1 MKKIL
6 SALMFAICILSVNFC
21 YAGIHDYY
29 ENHPDYRLFYSHQ
42 GYYSYLYVPSIDVQ
56 EYNPPHYQ
64 IGYKLIDITEILG
77 TNEKKWRYDSK
88 RYNWYTKETFSL
100 KNGYWVKD
108 EVQDNLDSQPV
119 RTNRKFADALFRAAY
134 GMDFYGY

>member
-1 MKKIL
+1 MKNFL
-6 SALMFAICILSVNFC
+6 SALVFGICFLSVNFC
-21 YAGIHDYY
+21 SAGIHDYY

-64 IGYKLIDITEILG
+64 IGYKLINITEIPG

-88 RYNWYTKETFSL
+88 RYNWYTKETFHL
-100 KNGYWVKD
+100 ENGYWVKD
-108 EVQDNLDSQPV
+108 DVTSQTGMAE
-119 RTNRKFADALFRAAY
+119 RARYAADVVFRAAY
-134 GMDFYGY
+134 GMNFYGY